1 MCQLLFIGQWLF
13 ISPARIPLGY
23 LRLSAALP
31 PDSFFPYSTIV
42 LFLSIRWKK
51 DAKEKPP

>member
-1 MCQLLFIGQWLF
+1 MSRVLFSAIGCF
-13 ISPARIPLGY
+13 FPARIPLGY
-23 LRLSAALP
+23 LRLSAAP
-31 PDSFFPYSTIV
+31 PPRQFFSYSTIV

>member
-13 ISPARIPLGY
+13 ISTARIPLGY

-31 PDSFFPYSTIV
+31 PPDSFSRIV
-42 LFLSIRWKK
+42 L
-51 DAKEKPP
+51 